1 MHRHVYTD
9 TQTHSPTQTPMWT
22 HTLKQKEDCV
32 KKMYERRQ
40 GQEVSMNKVH
50 DTIESKGPQDI

>member
-1 MHRHVYTD
+1 
-9 TQTHSPTQTPMWT
+9 MWT